1 MSDLIIDRVQV
12 VENPFQIQ
20 RKARR
25 ELLQTIERSLRANVA
40 VLYHNVGSHRSLIDE
55 DDGQMLE
62 AALSTMTSQR
72 DLVLMVQSN
81 GGLPLAAERLVKIC
95 RTYTSKKFKTL
106 VVGRAKSAATMICL
120 GSDEILMKETAELG
134 PIDPQIVVR
143 DQHQRLSVD
152 SYIDAYDNLQKQI
165 AQMPLDTGNPSG
177 LLQMLGKFDAAHV
190 EEMRKVQQLG
200 RDIANKFL
208 SDGMLAGESEEK
220 INKVIDLFSRSSLH
234 NSHGRAIWPDQ
245 AQAAG
250 VNVTVI
256 DKRLKAWAATYELLE
271 RYNYLCQLEAA
282 RDAELVKCFET
293 VETFHCAAAQG
304 A

>member
-1 MSDLIIDRVQV
+1 
-12 VENPFQIQ
+12 
-20 RKARR
+20 
-25 ELLQTIERSLRANVA
+25 
-40 VLYHNVGSHRSLIDE
+40 
-55 DDGQMLE
+55 
-62 AALSTMTSQR
+62 
-72 DLVLMVQSN
+72 
-81 GGLPLAAERLVKIC
+81 
-95 RTYTSKKFKTL
+95 
-106 VVGRAKSAATMICL
+106 
-120 GSDEILMKETAELG
+120 
-134 PIDPQIVVR
+134 
-143 DQHQRLSVD
+143 
-152 SYIDAYDNLQKQI
+152 
-165 AQMPLDTGNPSG
+165 MPLDTGNPSG